1 MVELG
6 VGPAPRVQH
15 RPAHP
20 GHEQHRLARPL
31 LRRRAAVPTSPRATP
46 AASAEAEVAEEH
58 AEPHPC
64 EGAEHGGGGGGAAG
78 LALAVRRPWGA
89 TGGVLNAA
97 VRGDSLHR
105 SVKPVGLEGGWEKQR
120 VRSRPSVSDRT
131 VHGKPVRFASERETV
146 VVSGGPQERGPYP
159 QAHPG

>member
-1 MVELG
+1 MGVVERPEVLLEVAVGEEDAHPGAVVELG

-31 LRRRAAVPTSPRATP
+31 LLRRAAVPASPRATP
-46 AASAEAEVAEEH
+46 AASAEAEVAAEH

-64 EGAEHGGGGGGAAG
+64 EGAEHGGGAAG

-89 TGGVLNAA
+89 TGGV
-97 VRGDSLHR
+97 
-105 SVKPVGLEGGWEKQR
+105 
-120 VRSRPSVSDRT
+120 
-131 VHGKPVRFASERETV
+131 
-146 VVSGGPQERGPYP
+146 Y
-159 QAHPG
+159 